1 MVYWELKKL
10 EILCCWKK
18 NLEWCNLELTENC
31 FFIFKALG
39 DQILF
44 VNRPDKKKILFFN
57 DKSSQFSVDE
67 GGFFT
72 TEPLGEPK
80 LQDRPVQIKLK
91 CRDKWEEIQQSLH

>member
-57 DKSSQFSVDE
+57 DKSCQFSVDE
-67 GGFFT
+67 G
-72 TEPLGEPK
+72 EPSFLLSLICRHVTNLG
-80 LQDRPVQIKLK
+80 
-91 CRDKWEEIQQSLH
+91 W